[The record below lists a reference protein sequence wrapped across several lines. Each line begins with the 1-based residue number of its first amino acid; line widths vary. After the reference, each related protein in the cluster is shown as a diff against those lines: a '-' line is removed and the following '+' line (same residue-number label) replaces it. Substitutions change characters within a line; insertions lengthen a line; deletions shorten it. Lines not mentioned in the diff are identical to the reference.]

1 MQKVITL
8 TLLALTLSSCGANP
22 QKLPCDAW
30 GCKTVEYDPNPL
42 CRFEMKPTND
52 ELLEILLSDDPWDLY
67 EDGYEVIPPERF
79 PYEHEPKVLPPE
91 SYVSPQCELTDE
103 EAERL
108 ACRGDVACLQ
118 KLNQR
123 IQMQQQIQQRQQQR
137 QGGQPYQDQPQR
149 AQGIPVCFFFG
160 LICVD

>member
-1 MQKVITL
+1 MQKFITL
-8 TLLALTLSSCGANP
+8 TVLALTLASCGSNP
-22 QKLPCDAW
+22 QKLPCDPW
-30 GCKTVEYDPNPL
+30 GCKAVEYDPNPL
-42 CRFEMKPTND
+42 CRFEMKPSSS

-67 EDGYEVIPPERF
+67 EDGYEVSVPYRF
-79 PYEHEPKVLPPE
+79 PLEHEPKVLPPE

-118 KLNQR
+118 KLQHR
-123 IQMQQQIQQRQQQR
+123 QQEQQQFQQR
-137 QGGQPYQDQPQR
+137 QGGQPYQHQPQR

>member
-1 MQKVITL
+1 MQKVITSL
-8 TLLALTLSSCGANP
+8 FFILTLSACGSRN
-22 QKLPCDAW
+22 QSLPCDAW
-30 GCKTVEYDPNPL
+30 GCKSVEYDPNPL

-52 ELLEILLSDDPWDLY
+52 ELLEVMLSDDPWDLY
-67 EDGYEVIPPERF
+67 DDGYEVTPPERF

-108 ACRGDVACLQ
+108 TCKGDVACLQ
-118 KLNQR
+118 KLSSW
-123 IQMQQQIQQRQQQR
+123 QQQQQQVQQQR
-137 QGGQPYQDQPQR
+137 QGEPYPHQQQQALHTGPN
-149 AQGIPVCFFFG
+149 CFFFD

>member
-30 GCKTVEYDPNPL
+30 GCKAVEYDPNPL
-42 CRFEMKPTND
+42 CRLEQKPTND

-91 SYVSPQCELTDE
+91 SYVSPQCLLTDE

-108 ACRGDVACLQ
+108 ACRGEVACLQ
-118 KLNQR
+118 KLHHW
-123 IQMQQQIQQRQQQR
+123 QQQQQQVQQQR
-137 QGGQPYQDQPQR
+137 QGEPHPPQQQQQ
-149 AQGIPVCFFFG
+149 AQGGPSCFIFFC
-160 LICVD
+160 ID

>member
-8 TLLALTLSSCGANP
+8 TLLLITLASCGSRP

-30 GCKTVEYDPNPL
+30 GCKAVKYDPNPL
-42 CRFEMKPTND
+42 CRFEMKPTNN

-67 EDGYEVIPPERF
+67 EDGYEVSVPYRF
-79 PYEHEPKVLPPE
+79 PLEHEPKVLPPE
-91 SYVSPQCELTDE
+91 SYVSPQCLLTDE

-118 KLNQR
+118 KLHHW
-123 IQMQQQIQQRQQQR
+123 QQQQQQVQQQR
-137 QGGQPYQDQPQR
+137 QGEPYPHQQQQALHTGPN
-149 AQGIPVCFFFG
+149 CFFFG